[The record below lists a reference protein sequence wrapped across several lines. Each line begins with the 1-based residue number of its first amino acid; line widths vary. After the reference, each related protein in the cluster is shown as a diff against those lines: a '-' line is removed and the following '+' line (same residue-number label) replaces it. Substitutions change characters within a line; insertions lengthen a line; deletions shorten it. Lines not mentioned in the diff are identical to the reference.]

1 MAQVFGSRRGMILTR
16 RSAERSVRHLGASC
30 LAALMVGVAPRPGP
44 ALAPPQPAAQAAAPG
59 PGASATPPG
68 VPAPIEGFR
77 QARFGMSE
85 AELRQAVRRD
95 FPAAAARISRTT
107 HPREK
112 TTVLAVTSED
122 LLPDAGPARLFYIL
136 GYASKRLVQV
146 NVTWSSDG
154 RSAERDEAIVAA
166 ANTLRDHLQT
176 EHPGPPEEVVANQ
189 QVGENAILVF
199 RAAQPDGRMVVL
211 LLSGVAAGRAG
222 RSPTAPPLTLQL
234 SYIRDHRSPDIF
246 RIEPGRF

>member
-1 MAQVFGSRRGMILTR
+1 MMRIR

-30 LAALMVGVAPRPGP
+30 FAALMVGVAPRPGP
-44 ALAPPQPAAQAAAPG
+44 ALAQPQPAAQVAEPG

-77 QARFGMSE
+77 QARFGMNE
-85 AELRQAVRRD
+85 AEVRQAIRRD
-95 FPAAAARISRTT
+95 FPAAGRISRTT
-107 HPREK
+107 QPGEK
-112 TTVLAVTSED
+112 TTVLAITAEA

-136 GYASKRLVQV
+136 GYASKRLVQI

-166 ANTLRDHLQT
+166 ANTLRDHFQT

-199 RAAQPDGRMVVL
+199 RAAQPDGRMVLL

-234 SYIRDHRSPDIF
+234 SYIRDHKSPDIF